1 MTQGYITLATGSNF
15 YLELAINLVL
25 SLKLNDPSRPVC
37 LVIDKGVKL
46 PDAYKPFVDEI
57 AYLEPKDGFHGCL
70 NKLRLNEVSPYQESM
85 FVDSDCILVKQDM
98 DRHWAKFASPGFNIA
113 GGKVTS
119 GNWYGFDIAH
129 VLAQL
134 NTPYMVRMNSGVYY
148 FRQGQASQQF
158 FDATISLVEKHKEL
172 LGTFHRNKLQLAD
185 EPFIGAALGQ
195 LGITPIAYDPREGS
209 IMITTI
215 KASKIHFD
223 PLARQSTLLKHDD
236 FRLLGRF
243 FPRKKV
249 AHSPS
254 FAHFVKLEPKPEYQR
269 ISNQLRDHFG
279 VAHFV
284 P

>member
-15 YLELAINLVL
+15 YLELAINLAL
-25 SLKLNDPSRPVC
+25 SLKLNDPSRPIC
-37 LVIDKGVKL
+37 LVIDKGAKL
-46 PDAYKPFVDEI
+46 AAQYKPFIDEV
-57 AYLEPKDGFHGCL
+57 AYLEPKEGFHGCL
-70 NKLRLNEVSPYQESM
+70 NKLRMNEVSPFGESM

-113 GGKVTS
+113 GGKVTD
-119 GNWYGFDIAH
+119 GHWYGFSIAE
-129 VLAQL
+129 VIAKL
-134 NTPYMVRMNSGVYY
+134 NIPYMVRMNSGVYY
-148 FRQGQASQQF
+148 FKRGPASDQF
-158 FDATISLVEKHKEL
+158 FNATLSLVEQHKEL

-195 LGITPIAYDPREGS
+195 MGISPIAYDPRDGS

-215 KASKIHFD
+215 KASNIHFD
-223 PLARQSTLLKHDD
+223 PVAQQSTLLKHDD
-236 FRLLGRF
+236 FRFLGRF

-254 FAHFVKLEPKPEYQR
+254 FAHFVKLEPKSDYQR

-279 VAHFV
+279 LPRFV